1 MTRRQKERIVEVER
15 DEVEKALEEVR
26 ASLGERRYEVLR
38 NLVDAYDYVTELVQD
53 KDTSIRRLRRILF
66 GSQTETSANVLGEV
80 DGEEETAGTPPGE
93 EAGGDEEA
101 VEAGEAAASGG
112 GKEGEEGA
120 GEKKKRKG
128 HGRAGA
134 DDYTGAEKI
143 EVPHPTLRHGDP
155 CPETG
160 CEGRVYLL
168 RKPGVI
174 VRIRGRVPLAATVYA
189 LAKLRCNLCL
199 VVFTAPAPDG
209 VGEKK
214 YDETAAAMIAL
225 LRYGSGLPFNR
236 LEKLEGNAGI
246 PLPSTTQWEVAEE
259 AAGEV
264 EPVWRKLIEVAA
276 QGEILHNDDTSMTVL
291 SLSEDKDARK
301 KALKGFEEEHPSA
314 EERTG
319 VFTTGIVSKVG
330 ENRVALYFTGL
341 KHAGENLGDVVQRR
355 AQGLPLPI
363 HMCDG
368 LSLNVPKDFVALF
381 SNCLTHG
388 RRNFVD
394 VVESFP
400 AEVEHVL
407 ESLKVVYRA
416 DALARERGMS
426 SDERLELHKQESGP
440 VMEALQKWLG
450 DQIKE
455 RKVEPNSGLGKA
467 IAYMQKRWKKLTLF
481 LRVPG
486 APLDNTIVERAL
498 KRAILHRKNSLFYKT
513 ENGARV
519 GDIFM
524 SLIQTAELAGV
535 DPFDYLVELLRHP
548 RQIEKAPG
556 EWLPWSYK
564 LTLARL
570 TEEAAQRAKG

>member
-1 MTRRQKERIVEVER
+1 V
-15 DEVEKALEEVR
+15 
-26 ASLGERRYEVLR
+26 
-38 NLVDAYDYVTELVQD
+38 
-53 KDTSIRRLRRILF
+53 
-66 GSQTETSANVLGEV
+66 
-80 DGEEETAGTPPGE
+80 
-93 EAGGDEEA
+93 
-101 VEAGEAAASGG
+101 
-112 GKEGEEGA
+112 
-120 GEKKKRKG
+120 
-128 HGRAGA
+128 
-134 DDYTGAEKI
+134 GAEKI
-143 EVPHPTLRHGDP
+143 EVPHPELKHGDP
-155 CPETG
+155 CPQTRCKG
-160 CEGRVYLL
+160 KVYRL
-168 RKPGVI
+168 RRPGVI
-174 VRIRGRVPLAATVYA
+174 VRIRGRVPLGATVYE
-189 LAKLRCNLCL
+189 LEKLRCNLCL
-199 VVFTAPAPDG
+199 VIFTASPPEG

-214 YDETAAAMIAL
+214 YDATAAAMIAL

-236 LEKLEGNAGI
+236 IEKLERSAGI
-246 PLPSTTQWEVAEE
+246 PLPSTTQWEVAQE

-264 EPVWRKLIEVAA
+264 APVVRELVHLAA

-291 SLSEDKDARK
+291 SLSGGGEARK
-301 KALKGFEEEHPSA
+301 KALEGLEDERSGTK
-314 EERTG
+314 ERTG

-330 ENRVALYFTGL
+330 ENRVALYFTGV
-341 KHAGENLGDVVQRR
+341 KHAGENLGDVVRRR
-355 AQGLPLPI
+355 ARELPLPI

-368 LSLNVPKDFVALF
+368 LALNVPNDFEALF

-400 AEVEHVL
+400 QEVRHVL

-416 DALARERGMS
+416 DALARKS
-426 SDERLELHKQESGP
+426 SMTKEERLELHKRESGP
-440 VMEALQKWLG
+440 VMEKLEEWLKA
-450 DQIKE
+450 QIEE
-455 RKVEPNSGLGKA
+455 RRVEPNSGLGKA
-467 IAYMQKRWKKLTLF
+467 IAYMLFRWEKLTLF

-519 GDIFM
+519 GDTFM

-535 DPFDYLVELLRHP
+535 DPYDYLVELLRHP
-548 RQIEKAPG
+548 QELKEAPE